1 MSARAGAGVIPD
13 AALKATPATI
23 DLRLSPELVERFAA
37 LTGDWNRLHID
48 ETFARRSSYRRPVV
62 HGMLP
67 LSFLPLLA
75 PLHLDGYR
83 CIPVSLTSRF
93 AAPVFTDTP
102 LKLTVGSP
110 RVEGAG
116 PQVAFDYVIETAH
129 EARSTIVTSGTV
141 TAIYEARGARGE
153 TKSLANAGEAYLV
166 PKMKGSH
173 HLWEEIELGA
183 TDSLDFTVTPAAVSE
198 FISLLAAGSDASPAF
213 ASEVCESFDVP
224 ALLSMLL
231 YSTSLGVSLPG
242 ASATF
247 LEFSAQ
253 REQPIEINVP
263 YTMRGRITHRSGAT
277 RIIKKELLVT
287 PRDGGSVVVKG
298 KTSTLVATP
307 SRRMPSVK
315 ELGEIGTDF
324 GLRDKVVLITGA
336 SRGIGETTAK
346 LFALHGAKVVVNY
359 RHGAADADRV
369 VGEIVEGGGEAF
381 AIAADVS
388 DVEQVRAL
396 VRQTHERYGALHVLV
411 NNAARDFRPSP
422 FLRLSWDEVQ
432 RDLDVILKGAFLC
445 SQEAIALMLEQGGGK
460 IINVS
465 TVATDNPPPDQTKY
479 VVAKSALV
487 GLTRSLSVEFA
498 SRNILVNMVVP
509 NFVETDMVAHV
520 PEGFR
525 RKIAQDIPMRRPA
538 TPVDVARAIVFLAS
552 SYSSF
557 TTGQKVMVTGGGP
570 PYV

>member
-1 MSARAGAGVIPD
+1 VIPD
-13 AALKATPATI
+13 AALKAAPTSV
-23 DLRLSPELVERFAA
+23 DLRPSPELVERFAA
-37 LTGDWNRLHID
+37 LTGDWNRLHVD
-48 ETFARRSSYRRPVV
+48 ETFARRSSYRRTVV

-75 PLHLDGYR
+75 PFRVDGYR
-83 CIPVSLTSRF
+83 CIPVSLAGRF

-102 LKLTVGSP
+102 LRLTVGIP
-110 RVEGAG
+110 RVEDTGAR
-116 PQVAFDYVIETAH
+116 VAFDYAIETAH
-129 EARSTIVTSGTV
+129 DVRPTVVTSGRV
-141 TAIYEARGARGE
+141 TAIYEARAAIRGE
-153 TKSLANAGEAYLV
+153 TKTGASTGQAYLV

-173 HLWEEIELGA
+173 HLWEDIDLGA
-183 TDSLDFTVTPAAVSE
+183 TDSLDFMVTPAAVAE
-198 FISLLAAGSDASPAF
+198 FVSLLASGSDAPPEF
-213 ASEVCESFDVP
+213 AAEVLDSFDVP
-224 ALLSMLL
+224 ALLSVLL
-231 YSTSLGVSLPG
+231 YSTSIGISLPG

-253 REQPIEINVP
+253 REHPIELNVP

-287 PRDGGSVVVKG
+287 ARGGDQVVVKG
-298 KTSTLVATP
+298 KASTLVASP
-307 SRRMPSVK
+307 SRRMPSLK
-315 ELGEIGTDF
+315 ELGEVAADF
-324 GLRDKVVLITGA
+324 GLRDQVVLITGA

-369 VGEIVEGGGEAF
+369 VQEIVDGGGEAV

-388 DVEQVRAL
+388 EVEQVRSL

-422 FLRLSWDEVQ
+422 FLRLSWDEMQ
-432 RDLDVILKGAFLC
+432 RDLDVILKGAFFC
-445 SQEAIALMLEQGGGK
+445 CQEAIALMLEQGGGK

-520 PEGFR
+520 AEGFR
-525 RKIAQDIPMRRPA
+525 RKIAQEIPMRRPA

-570 PYV
+570 PYA